1 MNDLLESMTGLR
13 LLDPWML
20 SLTLLLFIGLLLR
33 IYRGQPAVNFAPGPL
48 VFGGPDRSNPSGKP
62 SGLLSH
68 ARAFPRTW
76 RQRLLPLPRLLQ
88 VLGLL
93 LVILSLARP
102 VRRDQLPLET
112 KGIDI
117 FLCLDVSSSMAA
129 DDMDRSRSR
138 LEVAKDAAAD
148 FINGRSNDRIGLVS
162 FARFPDLLC
171 PLTLDH
177 AALKT
182 FLDELQM
189 VEPDGDEDMTGVGT
203 AVARAAQVLQGSQAN
218 SKVIILLTDGEEN
231 VATLQTPD
239 EIGPLQAGRLCEQL
253 GIRVYSIAA
262 GIGKQAADGQFV
274 ALDTALLR
282 GLSAVSGGEFY
293 EARDAGAVASV
304 YTYINELEKVEFEE
318 PRFEMTE
325 RFMPFLMAA
334 IALLLLSRVLN
345 STWLEVLP

>member
-1 MNDLLESMTGLR
+1 MNDLLESLTGLR
-13 LLDPWML
+13 LLDPWLL
-20 SLTLLLFIGLLLR
+20 SLGVLLLLGLVLR
-33 IYRGQPAVNFAPGPL
+33 FLRGRPAINFAPGPL

-62 SGLLSH
+62 TGILAH

-76 RQRLLPLPRLLQ
+76 RQRLLAMPRILQ

-93 LVILSLARP
+93 LAVIALARP
-102 VRRDQLPLET
+102 VQRDQLPLET

-129 DDMDRSRSR
+129 DDMDRRRSR
-138 LEVAKDAAAD
+138 LEVAKDAATE
-148 FINGRSNDRIGLVS
+148 FISGRSQDRIGLVS

-177 AALKT
+177 AALNS
-182 FLDELQM
+182 FLDELEM
-189 VEPDGDEDMTGVGT
+189 VEADGDEDMTGVGT
-203 AVARAAQVLQGSQAN
+203 AVARAAQVLQGSEAN

-231 VATLQTPD
+231 VATLHSPD

-262 GIGKQAADGQFV
+262 GIGKQGPDGEFV
-274 ALDTALLR
+274 PLDTNQLR
-282 GLSAVSGGEFY
+282 GLASISGGEFY

-304 YTYINELEKVEFEE
+304 YTYINELEKIEFEE
-318 PRFEMTE
+318 PRFEMSE
-325 RFMPFLMAA
+325 RFMPFLLGA
-334 IALLLLSRVLN
+334 IVLLLLSRILN